1 MLGIE
6 LTPEHPV
13 SRVADLGVLA
23 EDAGFDTVFVT
34 SHYFNRDPFVSL
46 DRVARRT
53 DSVRVGPAAANP
65 YEVHPVT
72 LASRVASLQEASGG
86 RAVYGIGP
94 GDPSTL
100 GALGLADRRGLRS
113 VLEAFE
119 AARELWAGETVTHD
133 GSFSARDAG
142 LKYDVEGTVPVY
154 VAGEGPNMCRMAG
167 KRADGLLFNGSHPDD
182 LAWARDRVEEGLAER
197 EEREDG
203 AGSEGENGDGSG
215 SDGTGFDL
223 AAYAAVSVAEDADA
237 AREAARAPVAFITA
251 GAAPPVLDRH
261 GIDPGAAE
269 RVSEALSA
277 GEFSEAFGAV
287 TPAMVEAFSMAGTP
301 EAVADRAAAVLDH
314 ADSLVVGTPLGPDL
328 ETAIERLGEAT
339 RARVADPRDPTDSG

>member
-13 SRVADLGVLA
+13 SHVADLGVLA

-53 DSVRVGPAAANP
+53 SSVRVGPAAANP

-100 GALGLADRRGLRS
+100 GALGLAEERGLRS

-119 AARELWAGETVTHD
+119 VARDLWAGESVTHD
-133 GSFSARDAG
+133 GTFAASDAG
-142 LKYDVEGTVPVY
+142 LKYDVEGTIPVY

-182 LAWARDRVEEGLAER
+182 LAWARERVGEGLAER
-197 EEREDG
+197 PDD
-203 AGSEGENGDGSG
+203 GSEGGSRE
-215 SDGTGFDL
+215 SEDDGFDL
-223 AAYAAVSVAEDADA
+223 VAYAAVSVAEDADA

-251 GAAPPVLDRH
+251 GAAPPVLERH
-261 GIDPGAAE
+261 GIDREAAG
-269 RVSEALSA
+269 RVEEALSA
-277 GEFSEAFGAV
+277 GDFSGAFAEV

-301 EAVADRAAAVLDH
+301 EAVADRAKAVLER
-314 ADSLVVGTPLGPDL
+314 ADSLVLGTPLGPDI
-328 ETAIERLGEAT
+328 ETAIDLLGGAT
-339 RARVADPRDPTDSG
+339 RGLVADPRDPTGSG

>member
-13 SRVADLGVLA
+13 SRIGDLGVLA
-23 EDAGFDTVFVT
+23 ADAGFDTVFVT

-53 DSVRVGPAAANP
+53 DSVRLGPAAANP

-72 LASRVASLQEASGG
+72 LASRIASLQEASGG

-100 GALGLADRRGLRS
+100 GALGLAEERGLRS

-119 AARELWAGETVTHD
+119 AARDLWAGESVTHD
-133 GSFSARDAG
+133 GTFRASDAG

-154 VAGEGPNMCRMAG
+154 VAGEGPSMCRMAG

-182 LAWARDRVEEGLAER
+182 LAWARGRVSEGLAER
-197 EEREDG
+197 E
-203 AGSEGENGDGSG
+203 NGGD
-215 SDGTGFDL
+215 DFDL

-237 AREAARAPVAFITA
+237 AREAARPPVAFITA

-261 GIDPGAAE
+261 GIE
-269 RVSEALSA
+269 REAVRRVGEALSS
-277 GEFSEAFGAV
+277 GDFSDAFAEV
-287 TPAMVEAFSMAGTP
+287 TPGMVEAFSIAGTP
-301 EAVADRAAAVLDH
+301 EAVANRAKAALEY
-314 ADSLVVGTPLGPDL
+314 ADSLVLGTPLGPDV
-328 ETAIERLGEAT
+328 EAAIDLLAGAT
-339 RARVADPRDPTDSG
+339 RGLVADPRGSTGSG

>member
-13 SRVADLGVLA
+13 SRIGDLGVLA
-23 EDAGFDTVFVT
+23 ADAGFDTVFVT

-53 DSVRVGPAAANP
+53 ERVRVGPAAANP

-72 LASRVASLQEASGG
+72 LASRIASLQEASGG

-100 GALGLADRRGLRS
+100 GALGLAEERGLRS

-119 AARELWAGETVTHD
+119 AARDLWAGESVTHD
-133 GSFSARDAG
+133 GSFRASDAG
-142 LKYDVEGTVPVY
+142 LKYDVEGAIPTY
-154 VAGEGPNMCRMAG
+154 VAGEGPSMCRMAA

-182 LAWARDRVEEGLAER
+182 LAWARGRVSEGLAER
-197 EEREDG
+197 EDG
-203 AGSEGENGDGSG
+203 GD
-215 SDGTGFDL
+215 DFDL

-237 AREAARAPVAFITA
+237 AREAARPPVAFITA
-251 GAAPPVLDRH
+251 GAAPPVLERH
-261 GIDPGAAE
+261 DIDPGAAE
-269 RVSEALSA
+269 RVSDALSA
-277 GEFSEAFGAV
+277 GRFSDAFAEV
-287 TPAMVEAFSMAGTP
+287 TSGMIEAFSMAGTP
-301 EAVADRAAAVLDH
+301 EAVASRAKSVLEY
-314 ADSLVVGTPLGPDL
+314 ADSLVLGTPLGPDV
-328 ETAIERLGEAT
+328 ETAIGLLGGAT
-339 RARVADPRDPTDSG
+339 RALVADPRDSTGSG

>member
-13 SRVADLGVLA
+13 SHVADLGVLA

-53 DSVRVGPAAANP
+53 ERVRVGPAAANP
-65 YEVHPVT
+65 YEIHPVT

-100 GALGLADRRGLRS
+100 GALGLAEERGLRS

-119 AARELWAGETVTHD
+119 AARDLWAGESVTHD
-133 GSFSARDAG
+133 GTFRASDAG
-142 LKYDVEGTVPVY
+142 LKYDVAGAVPVY
-154 VAGEGPNMCRMAG
+154 VAGEGPSMCRMAA

-182 LAWARDRVEEGLAER
+182 LAWARERVAEGLAER
-197 EEREDG
+197 PD
-203 AGSEGENGDGSG
+203 GSEELGK
-215 SDGTGFDL
+215 GFDL

-237 AREAARAPVAFITA
+237 AHEAARPPVAFITA
-251 GAAPPVLDRH
+251 GAAPPVLERH
-261 GIDPGAAE
+261 GIDRGAAE
-269 RVSEALSA
+269 RVSDALSA
-277 GEFSEAFGAV
+277 GRFSDAFGEV
-287 TPAMVEAFSMAGTP
+287 TPTMVEAFSIAGTP
-301 EAVADRAAAVLDH
+301 EAVANRAKAVLDY
-314 ADSLVVGTPLGPDL
+314 ADSLVLGTPLGPDV
-328 ETAIERLGEAT
+328 EAAIDLLGGAT
-339 RARVADPRDPTDSG
+339 RGLVADPRARDPTGSE

>member
-53 DSVRVGPAAANP
+53 QGVRVGPAAANP

-72 LASRVASLQEASGG
+72 LASRMASLQEASGG

-100 GALGLADRRGLRS
+100 GALGLAEERGLRS
-113 VLEAFE
+113 ILEAFE
-119 AARELWAGETVTHD
+119 AARDLWAGESVTHD
-133 GSFSARDAG
+133 GTFAAHDAG
-142 LKYDVEGTVPVY
+142 LKYDVEGTIPVY
-154 VAGEGPNMCRMAG
+154 VAGEGPSMCRMAA

-182 LAWARDRVEEGLAER
+182 LAWARERVEEGLAER
-197 EEREDG
+197 EGGREG
-203 AGSEGENGDGSG
+203 GD
-215 SDGTGFDL
+215 DEGFDL
-223 AAYAAVSVAEDADA
+223 AAYAAVSVAEDAED
-237 AREAARAPVAFITA
+237 AREAARPPVAFITA
-251 GAAPPVLDRH
+251 GAAPPVIERH
-261 GIDPGAAE
+261 GIDREAAE
-269 RVSEALSA
+269 RVAESLSA
-277 GEFSEAFGAV
+277 GDFSEAFAEV

-301 EAVADRAAAVLDH
+301 EAVASRANAVLEH
-314 ADSLVVGTPLGPDL
+314 ADSLVLGTPLGPDL
-328 ETAIERLGEAT
+328 ETAIDLLGGAT
-339 RARVADPRDPTDSG
+339 RALVADPRDRTDSG

>member
-13 SRVADLGVLA
+13 SRIADLGVLA

-53 DSVRVGPAAANP
+53 RGVRVGPAAANP

-72 LASRVASLQEASGG
+72 LASRVASLQEASDG

-100 GALGLADRRGLRS
+100 GALGLAEERGLRS

-119 AARELWAGETVTHD
+119 AARDLWAGESVTHE
-133 GSFSARDAG
+133 GTFSATDAG
-142 LKYDVEGTVPVY
+142 LKYDVDGTVPVY
-154 VAGEGPNMCRMAG
+154 VAGEGPSMCRMAG

-182 LAWARDRVEEGLAER
+182 LAWARERVEEGLAER
-197 EEREDG
+197 PDDWSDGGDRGGEDG
-203 AGSEGENGDGSG
+203 E
-215 SDGTGFDL
+215 GFDL
-223 AAYAAVSVAEDADA
+223 AAYAAVSVAEDAED

-251 GAAPPVLDRH
+251 GAAPPVLERH
-261 GIDPGAAE
+261 GIDREAAE
-269 RVSEALSA
+269 RVGEALSA
-277 GEFSEAFGAV
+277 GDFSGAFAEV
-287 TPAMVEAFSMAGTP
+287 TSAMVEAFSMAGTP
-301 EAVADRAAAVLDH
+301 EAVADRAKAVLEH
-314 ADSLVVGTPLGPDL
+314 ADSLVLGTPLGPDI
-328 ETAIERLGEAT
+328 ETAIDLLGGAT
-339 RARVADPRDPTDSG
+339 RGLVADPRDPTGSG

>member
-13 SRVADLGVLA
+13 SRIGDLGVLA
-23 EDAGFDTVFVT
+23 ADAGFDTVFVT

-53 DSVRVGPAAANP
+53 DSVRLGPAAANP

-72 LASRVASLQEASGG
+72 LASRIASLQEASGG

-100 GALGLADRRGLRS
+100 GALGLAEERGLRS

-119 AARELWAGETVTHD
+119 AARDLWAGESVTHD
-133 GSFSARDAG
+133 GTFRASDAG

-154 VAGEGPNMCRMAG
+154 VAGEGPSMCRMAG

-182 LAWARDRVEEGLAER
+182 LAWARGRVSEGLAER
-197 EEREDG
+197 E
-203 AGSEGENGDGSG
+203 NGGD
-215 SDGTGFDL
+215 DFDL

-237 AREAARAPVAFITA
+237 AREAARPPVAFITA
-251 GAAPPVLDRH
+251 GAAPPVLERH
-261 GIDPGAAE
+261 GIDPEAAE
-269 RVSEALSA
+269 RVGEALSG
-277 GEFSEAFGAV
+277 GEFSAAFAEV

-301 EAVADRAAAVLDH
+301 DAVADRAEAVLEH
-314 ADSLVVGTPLGPDL
+314 ADSLVLGTPLGPDP
-328 ETAIERLGEAT
+328 ETAIDLLGGAT
-339 RARVADPRDPTDSG
+339 RALVADPRDPGSTGSG

>member
-13 SRVADLGVLA
+13 SRIAELGALA

-34 SHYFNRDPFVSL
+34 SHYFNRDPLVSL

-53 DSVRVGPAAANP
+53 SSIRVGPAAANP

-72 LASRVASLQEASGG
+72 LASRIASLQEASGG

-100 GALGLADRRGLRS
+100 GALGLAEERGLRS

-119 AARELWAGETVTHD
+119 AARDLWAGEPVTHD
-133 GSFSARDAG
+133 GTFPAVDAG
-142 LKYDVEGTVPVY
+142 LKYDVEGTIPVY
-154 VAGEGPNMCRMAG
+154 VAGEGPSMCRMAG

-182 LAWARDRVEEGLAER
+182 LAWAHERVEEGLTER
-197 EEREDG
+197 PDG
-203 AGSEGENGDGSG
+203 EAGDGE
-215 SDGTGFDL
+215 SDGGGRRSDGGDFDL

-237 AREAARAPVAFITA
+237 AREAARPPVAFITA
-251 GAAPPVLDRH
+251 GAAPPVLERH
-261 GIDPGAAE
+261 GIDPEAAE
-269 RVSEALSA
+269 RVGEALSG
-277 GEFSEAFGAV
+277 GEFSAAFAEV

-301 EAVADRAAAVLDH
+301 DAVADRAEAVLEH
-314 ADSLVVGTPLGPDL
+314 ADSLVLGTPVGPDL
-328 ETAIERLGEAT
+328 ETAIDLLGGAT
-339 RARVADPRDPTDSG
+339 RALVADPRDPGSTGSG

>member
-13 SRVADLGVLA
+13 SRIGDLGVLA

-53 DSVRVGPAAANP
+53 ESVRVGPAAANP

-72 LASRVASLQEASGG
+72 LASRMASLQEASRG

-100 GALGLADRRGLRS
+100 GALGLAEERGLRS

-119 AARELWAGETVTHD
+119 AARDLWAGGTVTHD
-133 GSFSARDAG
+133 GTFAARDAG
-142 LKYDVEGTVPVY
+142 LKYDVGGSIPVY
-154 VAGEGPNMCRMAG
+154 VAGEGPSMCRMAG

-182 LAWARDRVEEGLAER
+182 LAWARERVAEGLAER
-197 EEREDG
+197 PAGDGTSEEDG
-203 AGSEGENGDGSG
+203 GEEGDGE
-215 SDGTGFDL
+215 GFDL

-261 GIDPGAAE
+261 DIDREAAE
-269 RVSEALSA
+269 RVSEALST
-277 GEFSEAFGAV
+277 GEFSEAFAEV

-301 EAVADRAAAVLDH
+301 GAVTDRAAAVLDH
-314 ADSLVVGTPLGPDL
+314 ADSLVLGTPLGPDV
-328 ETAIERLGEAT
+328 ETAIDLLGGAT
-339 RARVADPRDPTDSG
+339 RGLVADPRDRTGSE

>member
-53 DSVRVGPAAANP
+53 QGVRVGPAAANP

-72 LASRVASLQEASGG
+72 LASRMASLQEASGG

-100 GALGLADRRGLRS
+100 GALGLAEERGLRS

-119 AARELWAGETVTHD
+119 AARDLWAGGTVTHD
-133 GSFSARDAG
+133 GTFSAADAG
-142 LKYDVEGTVPVY
+142 LKYDVEGTIPVY
-154 VAGEGPNMCRMAG
+154 VAGEGPSMCRMAG

-182 LAWARDRVEEGLAER
+182 LAWARERVEEGLTER
-197 EEREDG
+197 PDG
-203 AGSEGENGDGSG
+203 RGTNGGDGNE
-215 SDGTGFDL
+215 DRDFDL

-251 GAAPPVLDRH
+251 GAAPPVLERH
-261 GIDPGAAE
+261 GIDREAAE

-277 GEFSEAFGAV
+277 GDFSGAFDEV

-301 EAVADRAAAVLDH
+301 ETVRDRADAVLEH
-314 ADSLVVGTPLGPDL
+314 ADSLVLGTPLGPDL
-328 ETAIERLGEAT
+328 ETAIDLLGGAT
-339 RARVADPRDPTDSG
+339 RALVADPRDRTDSG

>member
-53 DSVRVGPAAANP
+53 DSVSLGPAAANP
-65 YEVHPVT
+65 CEVHPVT
-72 LASRVASLQEASGG
+72 LASRMASLQEASGG
-86 RAVYGIGP
+86 RAVYGVGA

-100 GALGLADRRGLRS
+100 EALGLAGERGLRS

-119 AARELWAGETVTHD
+119 VAREVWAGETVTHD
-133 GSFSARDAG
+133 GAFRATDAG
-142 LKYDVEGTVPVY
+142 LKYEVEGTIPVY
-154 VAGEGPNMCRMAG
+154 VAGEGPSMCRMAG
-167 KRADGLLFNGSHPDD
+167 KRADGLLFNGSHPAD
-182 LAWARDRVEEGLAER
+182 LAWARERVEEGLAER
-197 EEREDG
+197 
-203 AGSEGENGDGSG
+203 
-215 SDGTGFDL
+215 SDGGNEAFDL

-237 AREAARAPVAFITA
+237 AREAARPPVAFITA
-251 GAAPPVLDRH
+251 GAAPPVLERH
-261 GIDPGAAE
+261 GIDREAAE
-269 RVSEALSA
+269 RVSEALSV
-277 GEFSEAFGAV
+277 GEFSEAFEEV

-301 EAVADRAAAVLDH
+301 ETVAERAEAVLEH
-314 ADSLVVGTPLGPDL
+314 ADSLVVGTPLGPDP
-328 ETAIERLGEAT
+328 ETAIDQLGGAT
-339 RARVADPRDPTDSG
+339 RDLVAGSRDHRGRTDPE

>member
-53 DSVRVGPAAANP
+53 RSVRVGPAAVNP

-100 GALGLADRRGLRS
+100 GALGLAEERGLRS
-113 VLEAFE
+113 TLEAFE
-119 AARELWAGETVTHD
+119 VARELWAGESVTHD
-133 GSFSARDAG
+133 GTFRATDAG
-142 LKYDVEGTVPVY
+142 LKYDVEGTIPVY
-154 VAGEGPNMCRMAG
+154 VAGEGPSMCRMAG

-182 LAWARDRVEEGLAER
+182 LAWARERVEEGLAER
-197 EEREDG
+197 PDG
-203 AGSEGENGDGSG
+203 AEGDDGDGG
-215 SDGTGFDL
+215 EDAFDL

-237 AREAARAPVAFITA
+237 AREAARPPVAFITA
-251 GAAPPVLDRH
+251 GAAPPVLERH
-261 GIDPGAAE
+261 GINREAAE
-269 RVSEALSA
+269 RVGEALAA
-277 GEFSEAFGAV
+277 GDFSEAFEEV

-301 EAVADRAAAVLDH
+301 GTVASRAKAVLEH
-314 ADSLVVGTPLGPDL
+314 ADSLALGTPLGPDL
-328 ETAIERLGEAT
+328 ETAIDLLGGAT
-339 RARVADPRDPTDSG
+339 RALVADPRDRMDSG

>member
-6 LTPEHPV
+6 LTPERPV
-13 SRVADLGVLA
+13 SHVADLGVLA

-53 DSVRVGPAAANP
+53 DSVYLGPAAANP

-86 RAVYGIGP
+86 RAVYGIGA

-100 GALGLADRRGLRS
+100 EALGLAEERGLRS

-119 AARELWAGETVTHD
+119 AARDLWAGESVTHE
-133 GSFSARDAG
+133 GTFRAKDAG

-154 VAGEGPNMCRMAG
+154 VAGEGPAMCRMAG

-197 EEREDG
+197 
-203 AGSEGENGDGSG
+203 AASEGD
-215 SDGTGFDL
+215 DRDDDVDL

-237 AREAARAPVAFITA
+237 AREAARPPVAFITA
-251 GAAPPVLDRH
+251 GAAPPVLERHDVDRE
-261 GIDPGAAE
+261 AAE

-277 GEFSEAFGAV
+277 GRFSEAFAEV

-301 EAVADRAAAVLDH
+301 EAVAGRAEAVLEH
-314 ADSLVVGTPLGPDL
+314 ADSLVVGTPLGPDV
-328 ETAIERLGEAT
+328 EAAIDLLGGAT
-339 RARVADPRDPTDSG
+339 RGLVADRRGPRDP

>member
-13 SRVADLGVLA
+13 SRIADLGVLA

-46 DRVARRT
+46 DRVARRAE
-53 DSVRVGPAAANP
+53 SVRVGPAAANP

-72 LASRVASLQEASGG
+72 LASRMASLQEASDG

-100 GALGLADRRGLRS
+100 EALDLAEERGLRS

-119 AARELWAGETVTHD
+119 VARELWAGGTVTYD
-133 GSFSARDAG
+133 GTFSARDAG
-142 LKYDVEGTVPVY
+142 LKYGVEGSIPVY
-154 VAGEGPNMCRMAG
+154 VAGEGPSMCRMAG

-182 LAWARDRVEEGLAER
+182 LAWARERVEEGLAER
-197 EEREDG
+197 
-203 AGSEGENGDGSG
+203 SGDGS
-215 SDGTGFDL
+215 DGEDAQEGDDGFDL
-223 AAYAAVSVAEDADA
+223 AAYAAVSVAEDAHA
-237 AREAARAPVAFITA
+237 AREAARPPVAFITA
-251 GAAPPVLDRH
+251 GAAPPVLERH
-261 GIDPGAAE
+261 GIEREAAAE
-269 RVSEALSA
+269 VGERLSA
-277 GEFSEAFGAV
+277 GDFSEAFEAV

-301 EAVADRAAAVLDH
+301 GAVAERAEAVLEH
-314 ADSLVVGTPLGPDL
+314 ADSLVLGTPLGPDT
-328 ETAIERLGEAT
+328 ERAIDLLGGPT
-339 RARVADPRDPTDSG
+339 RDLVADPRDHHSGDRPGTGSE